1 MNNVE
6 ENKISV
12 LLIEP
17 NKYPKM
23 IEIEDTLE
31 AMQSVVGGD
40 IEEYMP
46 FDDEVAI
53 ICNEE
58 GKFNGMQ
65 PNRCLLY
72 TSKKTLIF

>member
-31 AMQSVVGGD
+31 AMQSYCIVH
-40 IEEYMP
+40 M
-46 FDDEVAI
+46 
-53 ICNEE
+53 E
-58 GKFNGMQ
+58 GNKFLSVNCSFR
-65 PNRCLLY
+65 N
-72 TSKKTLIF
+72 SIFCFF

>member
-46 FDDEVAI
+46 FDVMKKVSLTECSRTV
-53 ICNEE
+53 
-58 GKFNGMQ
+58 
-65 PNRCLLY
+65 RCTLM
-72 TSKKTLIF
+72 TKK